1 MNALKKWQISDCW
14 RLVSPSRHLQEAQGT
29 AKHEIYRQNTNLQC
43 NTSHVPP
50 FLLHSTWKRTSW
62 ARVCWLVERKG
73 TQTAEGHDWLER
85 TSITRGEAFPES
97 FAIRA
102 PSFRMQWLSQAIR
115 DIPVYKVWSER
126 LNDSI
131 STIVK
136 SWACVGH
143 VVWTQSWGTVASLLK
158 KLCWVN
164 FGALAA
170 CHNPSW
176 RRQLPCLSGNFI

>member
-1 MNALKKWQISDCW
+1 MANKWLLETRFTVTSPARGPGYSKTWNISSKHKPA
-14 RLVSPSRHLQEAQGT
+14 VQHLA
-29 AKHEIYRQNTNLQC
+29 R
-43 NTSHVPP
+43 PP
-50 FLLHSTWKRTSW
+50 FPSPLNMETYKLSSSVLIGRTERNSNSRGSRLARADVNHKRWGVSWKL
-62 ARVCWLVERKG
+62 CDK
-73 TQTAEGHDWLER
+73 
-85 TSITRGEAFPES
+85 
-97 FAIRA
+97 A

-143 VVWTQSWGTVASLLK
+143 VVWTQSWGTVASLLN